1 MRNETWVWAALG
13 GPFEWKLAL
22 GAVPDR
28 HEYEFL
34 EATLLLALET
44 IKRGMEKHEGRFSGF
59 DGVEISEGVERVAW
73 YGHSS
78 ASQ

>member
-1 MRNETWVWAALG
+1 MRNETWVWSALG

-44 IKRGMEKHEGRFSGF
+44 IKRGMEKHE
-59 DGVEISEGVERVAW
+59 ERSHAKLDNDAKRDI
-73 YGHSS
+73 GSK
-78 ASQ
+78 A